1 MRTPTRSQYAI
12 LLPLGSGGA
21 GMSRR
26 QRQHE
31 PLFRHGW
38 VTGMYDPKHRL
49 FQFVRLT
56 PAGYHALARAVD
68 RHGLPELPTRPRE
81 KEITPDA

>member
-1 MRTPTRSQYAI
+1 MRTPTAKQFAY

-26 QRQHE
+26 QRDVL
-31 PLFRHGW
+31 PFLRHGW
-38 VTGMYDPKHRL
+38 VTAEYQPQHRL

-56 PAGYHALARAVD
+56 PAGYHALARAVE